1 MSFRVML
8 RPSGH
13 FFEVQE
19 GNTILAAGL
28 ASGRFLPY
36 SCRTGVCNTCK
47 ARVVEGAV
55 DHGMVLKTYL
65 SDDARAQ
72 GYALLCSAKPLSDV
86 VIEVAELE
94 GMAAIKPKIYPCR
107 VTRMERAAP
116 DVMVLTLRMPMNET
130 MQFMAGQY
138 IEMIL
143 PEGERRNYS
152 IATAPAID
160 GLPHIELHIRH
171 VPGGAFTDR
180 VFSALKER
188 DVLRFEGPFGT
199 FFLREESD
207 KPMLMLASG
216 TGFGPIKS
224 IVEYAIK
231 KRINR
236 RIEIYWGGRRK
247 QDLYMMALA
256 QSWAAAHANISFY
269 PVLSDPTPGCE
280 WTGEIGYVHRV
291 VMDHHPDLSG
301 YQVYACGAPAMVD
314 SARRDFVER
323 CRLPA
328 QDFFADSFL
337 TAVEKAG
344 AGGPLTSKETT

>member
-1 MSFRVML
+1 MSYRVML
-8 RPSGH
+8 KPSGH
-13 FFEVQE
+13 SFEVQD
-19 GNTILAAGL
+19 GGTILAAGL
-28 ASGRFLPY
+28 SAGRFLPY

-55 DHGMVLKTYL
+55 DHGMVLKTHL
-65 SDDARAQ
+65 GDDARAQ
-72 GYALLCSAKPLSDV
+72 GYALLCSAKPLSDL

-94 GMAAIKPKIYPCR
+94 GMAAIEPKIYPCR
-107 VTRMERAAP
+107 VTKMERAAS

-130 MQFMAGQY
+130 MRFMAGQY

-143 PEGERRNYS
+143 PGGERRNYS
-152 IATAPAID
+152 IATAPDIE

-180 VFSALKER
+180 VFTALKER
-188 DVLRFEGPFGT
+188 EVLRFEGPFGT
-199 FFLREESD
+199 FFLREETN

-224 IVEYAIK
+224 IVEYALKKGIK
-231 KRINR
+231 RP
-236 RIEIYWGGRRK
+236 IEVYWGGRRR

-256 QSWAAAHANISFY
+256 QSWSAEHANISFH

-301 YQVYACGAPAMVD
+301 YQVYACGAPAMVE
-314 SARRDFVER
+314 SARREFVEQ
-323 CRLPA
+323 CGLPA
-328 QDFFADSFL
+328 QEFFADSFL
-337 TAVEKAG
+337 TAVEKVG
-344 AGGPLTSKETT
+344 ASRSITSKEST